1 MTLKYK
7 WHSYGDVY
15 EREVDIPDDMVFIH
29 VDGDVGPSL
38 HHGFGH
44 YLGGSIQAVGDDTR
58 CDGLRRYREFPGITL
73 FSFSD
78 VVFETE
84 INIVSAEEFYS
95 RFDIGSYYI
104 FYYTKERADYQIVEE
119 GNMKVLTPKKIINRR
134 LVSASK
140 IVSIRSQYLVDV
152 MTCTVSSWM
161 DFDNREVKGISLNK
175 DLYLFNLLDDH
186 YGDVVVKKD
195 CDKEY
200 TDAMSQVLGVV
211 GKKVDV
217 ITKMEK

>member
-1 MTLKYK
+1 MKLKYK
-7 WHSYGDVY
+7 WHSYRDVY
-15 EREVDIPDDMVFIH
+15 EREVEVPDDTVFIH
-29 VDGDVGPSL
+29 VDGDIGPGL

-44 YLGGSIQAVGDDTR
+44 YLGGSMQETEDELR
-58 CDGLRRYREFPGITL
+58 CDGLRRYKEFPDITL
-73 FSFSD
+73 FAFNN

-84 INIVSAEEFYS
+84 INVIQSDEFYS

-104 FYYTKERADYQIVEE
+104 FYYTREKMI
-119 GNMKVLTPKKIINRR
+119 PKIIEDGNNITISPIKTIPAR

-140 IVSIRSQYLVDV
+140 IVSIRSQYLVDA
-152 MTCTVSSWM
+152 MTCTVSSWL

-175 DLYLFNLLDDH
+175 DLFLFNILDEN

-200 TDAMSQVLGVV
+200 TEAMNQVLSVV
-211 GKKVDV
+211 GKKLNVEETTD
-217 ITKMEK
+217 